1 MISSQVRIRISK
13 FITRTLPVGRVME
26 QRGEWKESFCPRCD
40 KNDETPHHVLQCS
53 HIHSRAVV
61 KKALQ
66 DLEEKLRALD
76 TGSRMQS
83 ELITCISKWI
93 TMGNVT
99 YSGTTLPIVQQTR
112 IGWDHFLE
120 GRIHT
125 SFQEYMDEHYK
136 RIGSIKTG
144 ELWTAVVI
152 QTMWIKCFEPMW
164 KHRNEA
170 VHCLATKEKTP
181 REILN
186 LNYTMREL
194 LSKAKELT
202 LLSQD
207 KYLME
212 ETIQQLL
219 NMTTG
224 LKRGWILSMQ
234 TALIESEKAIVAEN
248 ISMRNSMRRFR
259 ESGTCRASTDH
270 QVPSTTTA
278 VSTFAYT
285 PGKRRRVK
293 RHPARKSLP
302 PLLRG
307 TPSIKGG
314 KKRKRHPLRKKLP
327 PLLSYQPNKWKITH
341 ELAPCPKP
349 KKSAKYQDSECRPK
363 ISTKVTLRSC
373 PLTTIQE
380 EWEFH
385 KKARKKTRTE
395 RVWNPQLKKKKKRN
409 TVGDV
414 PQCVNIHLFN
424 R

>member
-1 MISSQVRIRISK
+1 
-13 FITRTLPVGRVME
+13 ME
-26 QRGEWKESFCPRCD
+26 QRGAWKESFCPRCG

-93 TMGNVT
+93 TMGKVT

-125 SFQEYMDEHYK
+125 SFQKYMDEHYK
-136 RIGSIKTG
+136 SMGSKKTG

-152 QTMWIKCFEPMW
+152 QTMWTKCFEPMW

-170 VHCLATKEKTP
+170 VHCLATKEKTS

-186 LNYTMREL
+186 LNYTIREL

-202 LLSQD
+202 LLFQD
-207 KYLME
+207 QYLME
-212 ETIQQLL
+212 EPIQKLL
-219 NMTTG
+219 KLNTG

-259 ESGTCRASTDH
+259 ESGTCRASSDH
-270 QVPSTTTA
+270 QVPA
-278 VSTFAYT
+278 T
-285 PGKRRRVK
+285 PGNRKRAK
-293 RHPARKSLP
+293 RHPVRKGLP
-302 PLLRG
+302 PPLRR

-314 KKRKRHPLRKKLP
+314 KKRKRQPLRKKLP
-327 PLLSYQPNKWKITH
+327 PLLSYQPNKRKTTH
-341 ELAPCPKP
+341 ELASCPKP
-349 KKSAKYQDSECRPK
+349 KKSAKYQDSERCPK
-363 ISTKVTLRSC
+363 VSTRTPMRSC

-385 KKARKKTRTE
+385 KKARKKTRNE
-395 RVWNPQLKKKKKRN
+395 RVWNPQLEK
-409 TVGDV
+409 
-414 PQCVNIHLFN
+414 
-424 R
+424 